1 MSGRQPI
8 EARLTGLWYHE
19 RAGASLLAPLA
30 WSYGALVRARRRA
43 YASGWVRTERA
54 GRPVVVVGNLTV
66 GGTGKTPLTIW
77 LARQISARGLRV
89 GIVSRGYGGQAVR
102 PQEVRPESDWRQ
114 VGDEPLLLARHSA
127 CAVVVAKDR
136 VAGARALAA
145 GGSDLILADDGLQH
159 LRLGRDC
166 EIVVL
171 DGARGL
177 GNGQLLPAGPLREP
191 LRSRPPPDAVV
202 VNGAAE
208 HGSLRAALESAAL
221 RSAGPP
227 LAMRLVPQGALR
239 LDGQGTPRPLREFGG
254 SRVHAVAGIGNPARF
269 FRELRAEGIEVV
281 EHAFP
286 DHHRF
291 AARELDFADSAPVLM
306 TEKDAVRCAAFA
318 DPRLWYVPV
327 AAQFAER
334 EGNELL
340 RRVLAKA
347 GGGL

>member
-1 MSGRQPI
+1 
-8 EARLTGLWYHE
+8 
-19 RAGASLLAPLA
+19 
-30 WSYGALVRARRRA
+30 
-43 YASGWVRTERA
+43 
-54 GRPVVVVGNLTV
+54 
-66 GGTGKTPLTIW
+66 
-77 LARQISARGLRV
+77 
-89 GIVSRGYGGQAVR
+89 
-102 PQEVRPESDWRQ
+102 VRPESDWRQ

-191 LRSRPPPDAVV
+191 LGLRPPPDAVV

-340 RRVLAKA
+340 KRVLAKV
-347 GGGL
+347 GGRL